1 MPTRARAHTSR
12 RRTPARDSGVR
23 EPRRGPL
30 PGVSNRP
37 ADAFRRRRSGRLAR
51 ESGPSSDTA
60 VVVGRA
66 VVVAE
71 VEPACGEAAFSAGA
85 VKVNERRFDGPGVQ
99 RRRSLF
105 ASAVVD
111 AGICE
116 RRTRLAGPLFRPAG
130 CAVAR
135 AGVRRP
141 SRGRRPSRPRDGGR
155 TAVPGP
161 AGGGVRPAG
170 GAGVRSG
177 LLFHPL
183 RGRMGR
189 LCVQANLST
198 WHCVSKEGA
207 GASASGVS
215 VRPSAADRTR
225 LDTEDRTASD
235 PRSWAGLRPVGSDP
249 SGARCPVPDIGPP
262 EDHRYRYRF
271 RSPRG
276 VAGNGNGNALR
287 FHSALPDRLH
297 LVYIGGNAGNALG
310 VERLGAGA
318 SLHGERIA
326 AVLAACRAGPLAVVD
341 APGVEQLV
349 ESRPQVRVPPA
360 GAVERIGQRARR
372 RAGVRVAPEQCSST
386 RSASGRTGVR
396 SERSGPAYRIVV
408 TR

>member
-37 ADAFRRRRSGRLAR
+37 ADAFRRRRSGRPAQ

-155 TAVPGP
+155 TALPGP

-177 LLFHPL
+177 CSSPAPGADGTTVRASQPL
-183 RGRMGR
+183 DLARRE
-189 LCVQANLST
+189 Q
-198 WHCVSKEGA
+198 GA
-207 GASASGVS
+207 GGGGTPPKRRAGRPARGPRRTDRIQRGPRRSRALSG
-215 VRPSAADRTR
+215 
-225 LDTEDRTASD
+225 
-235 PRSWAGLRPVGSDP
+235 PV
-249 SGARCPVPDIGPP
+249 V
-262 EDHRYRYRF
+262 
-271 RSPRG
+271 SPRG
-276 VAGNGNGNALR
+276 TGGVAGESLLNPPGARRPGDADRHHDRRPAAACSELR
-287 FHSALPDRLH
+287 CGWPRPRWRTRRVGVRAVPRARHQ
-297 LVYIGGNAGNALG
+297 AGNALPVRRPAG
-310 VERLGAGA
+310 PVAGAGPE
-318 SLHGERIA
+318 GPRI
-326 AVLAACRAGPLAVVD
+326 L
-341 APGVEQLV
+341 
-349 ESRPQVRVPPA
+349 SR
-360 GAVERIGQRARR
+360 
-372 RAGVRVAPEQCSST
+372 
-386 RSASGRTGVR
+386 RSATWAG
-396 SERSGPAYRIVV
+396 
-408 TR
+408 